1 MIKKQPTVTVVTV
14 CYNAAASIRE
24 TMKSVLMQTYP
35 AIEYLVIDGC
45 SSDNTM
51 QIVHEMAPQFFAK
64 GIQFRFFCEKD
75 KGIYDAMN
83 KGIRMAT
90 GKWINFM
97 NAGDG
102 FIDADVLTKT
112 FDDDPEE
119 ILLYGDAIYQMN
131 FGNLLLKPKNIDALR
146 SRMAF
151 CHQSVFMPTR
161 EMKAHPF
168 ADTYRIAGDY
178 KFFYDYYNRGG
189 KFRYLNYPISYFE
202 SEQGISSVNILE
214 SYRERAHVRSEH
226 LSKTW
231 KLKYSAKC
239 LSYHFKEN
247 VKHVFP
253 DPLVESVREWNYR
266 RKMMRRLAK
275 QKLSNT

>member
-1 MIKKQPTVTVVTV
+1 MTKNLPTVTIVTV
-14 CYNAAASIRE
+14 CYNAAALIRQ
-24 TMKSVLMQTYP
+24 TMESVLIQTYP

-51 QIVHEMAPQFFAK
+51 EIVAEMAPQFHEK
-64 GIQFRFFCEKD
+64 GIQLRSFSEKD

-102 FIDADVLTKT
+102 FIDADVLMKT
-112 FDDDPEE
+112 FEDDPEE

-131 FGNLLLKPKNIDALR
+131 FGDLYLKPKNIDALR

-151 CHQSVFMPTR
+151 CHQSVFMPTS

-168 ADTYRIAGDY
+168 DDSFRIAGDY
-178 KFFYDYYNRGG
+178 KSFYDYYNRGG
-189 KFRYLNYPISYFE
+189 KFRYLNFAVSYFE

-214 SYRERAHVRSEH
+214 SYRERAYARREH
-226 LSKTW
+226 LRKTW
-231 KLKYSAKC
+231 KLKYSAKY

-247 VKHVFP
+247 LKRIFP
-253 DPLVESVREWNYR
+253 QPLVESVREWNYR